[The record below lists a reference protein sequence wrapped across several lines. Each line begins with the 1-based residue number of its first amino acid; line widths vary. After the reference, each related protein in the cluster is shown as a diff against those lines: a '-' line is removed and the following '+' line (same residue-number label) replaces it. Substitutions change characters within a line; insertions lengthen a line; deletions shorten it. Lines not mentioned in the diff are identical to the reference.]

1 MNANHKQA
9 AAIQELVTHLRA
21 TRRPAADPIWKKLI
35 AFTEASRNWECGGT
49 ELENLR
55 IEAGIA

>member
-1 MNANHKQA
+1 MNNSEHKQA
-9 AAIQELVTHLRA
+9 ANIREIVIALR
-21 TRRPAADPIWKKLI
+21 TRPAADPIWKKLI